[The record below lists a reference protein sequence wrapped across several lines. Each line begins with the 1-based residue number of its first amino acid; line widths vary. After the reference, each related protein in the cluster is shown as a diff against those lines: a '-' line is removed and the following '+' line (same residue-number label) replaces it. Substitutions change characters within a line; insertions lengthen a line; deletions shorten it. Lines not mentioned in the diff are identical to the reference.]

1 MDYSEKPRCKYYEE
15 CGGCQLQHLNSLG
28 QNKLKQQIGEKFL
41 GRFGEVE
48 EIKTMYYP
56 YEYRNKIHSTFGYK
70 DKRSKEIIAGMYA
83 KNSHEIINI
92 EKCIIQ
98 DKIADEI
105 IKTIK
110 QIMKKYKIE
119 PYNEDEKTGFL
130 RHVLIRTG
138 FKTKEVMVV
147 LVTSSSMFVGK
158 KNFVKILTTKHPE
171 IKTVIMNIND
181 KNTSMILGD
190 KEETIYGPGFI
201 KDTLCGLT
209 FRISSKSFYQINPL
223 QTEVLYKEAL
233 NTINFTGDE
242 VIIDAYSGIGT
253 IGLIASKKV
262 KKVIGV
268 ELNKDAVKDAIK
280 NAKINNI
287 ENVYFENKDA
297 GLYMVELAEKGE
309 KIDVVIMDP
318 PRSGSDENFLS
329 SVLKL
334 KPKYIIYISCN
345 PETQARDLDYLIKDY
360 SVEKIKLVDMFPQT
374 NHVESI
380 VLLESDKI

>member
-1 MDYSEKPRCKYYEE
+1 
-15 CGGCQLQHLNSLG
+15 
-28 QNKLKQQIGEKFL
+28 
-41 GRFGEVE
+41 
-48 EIKTMYYP
+48 
-56 YEYRNKIHSTFGYK
+56 
-70 DKRSKEIIAGMYA
+70 
-83 KNSHEIINI
+83 
-92 EKCIIQ
+92 
-98 DKIADEI
+98 
-105 IKTIK
+105 
-110 QIMKKYKIE
+110 
-119 PYNEDEKTGFL
+119 
-130 RHVLIRTG
+130 
-138 FKTKEVMVV
+138 
-147 LVTSSSMFVGK
+147 
-158 KNFVKILTTKHPE
+158 
-171 IKTVIMNIND
+171 
-181 KNTSMILGD
+181 MILGD

-233 NTINFTGDE
+233 STIDFTGDE

-297 GLYMVELAEKGE
+297 GLYMVELAEKND

-329 SVLKL
+329 SLLKL
-334 KPKYIIYISCN
+334 KPKYVIYISCN

-374 NHVESI
+374 NHVECI
-380 VLLESDKI
+380 ALIQRTNM